1 MKKIASHF
9 MALNLFDIVK
19 SVFMFLLTSFADIVY
34 QAIDLAMADKDFQ
47 FNWAEMFRI
56 SLLAT
61 VSYVIKQYFSGT
73 KKTEL
78 EDFKPEP
85 LNPKIKP

>member
-1 MKKIASHF
+1 
-9 MALNLFDIVK
+9 MALNIFDIVK

-34 QAIDLAMADKDFQ
+34 QAIDLAMANKDFN
-47 FNWAEMFRI
+47 FDWMEMVRI

-61 VSYVIKQYFSGT
+61 VSYIIKQYFSGT
-73 KKTEL
+73 KKTEP

-85 LNPKIKP
+85 INPKIKP